1 MRLSPA
7 RWLLLAAAL
16 GAAVAG
22 FYLARQLDSPAPQ
35 LASGTWLPVPR
46 ALPDFTLVDGSGR
59 PYTRAE
65 LAGAPAL
72 VFFGFTHCPDVCP
85 TTLLKLAQ
93 VHRQLPA
100 LRVVFVSVDPERD
113 TPPVIAQY
121 AHAFD
126 PAFVGVTGQ
135 PRSIEALAGA
145 FGVAVARVP
154 LPGGDYTMDHSA
166 VVFLLDPAAR
176 MVALFTP
183 PFEVGALSADL
194 RALLPRL
201 KAPRP

>member
-1 MRLSPA
+1 MTPA

-16 GAAVAG
+16 GAALAG
-22 FYLARQLDSPAPQ
+22 FYLARQLDSPAPR

-46 ALPDFTLVDGSGR
+46 ALPDFALVDGSGH
-59 PYTRAE
+59 PYTRAQ

-93 VHRQLPA
+93 VHRQLPS

-113 TPPVIAQY
+113 TPPLVAQY
-121 AHAFD
+121 AQAFD
-126 PAFVGVTGQ
+126 PSFVSLTGE
-135 PRSIEALAGA
+135 PRAIAELARA
-145 FGVAVARVP
+145 FGVAVNRVE

-166 VVFLLDPAAR
+166 VVFLLDPAGR

-183 PFEVGALSADL
+183 PLEVAPLSADL
-194 RALLPRL
+194 RTLLPQL
-201 KAPRP
+201 KAPRS